1 MTNDALVLAGGGVAG
16 IAWEIG
22 VLHGLEE
29 AEPAAAAPVLDEGT
43 VLVGTSAGSV
53 VAAQIGGGT
62 SLAALFE
69 AQLAPES
76 AELSVEFDAAAFMAT
91 MAAAL
96 DGAASAQ
103 EGRQRLGRLAR
114 EASTVPFDKRRGI
127 IEARLPRHGWP
138 SRRVL
143 ITSVDTESGEL
154 RVFDGDSGVPL
165 IDAVAASCAV
175 PGVWPTVEING
186 RHYMDGGTRSLANAD
201 LAAGAERVLI
211 LVPAPATL
219 PHGPAL
225 AQFELEALAP
235 ARIHM
240 VFADSDSIAAF
251 GSNPLAPEVRR
262 PAALAGRALG
272 HRIAA
277 DVAAFWG

>member
-43 VLVGTSAGSV
+43 VLVGTAAGSV

-103 EGRQRLGRLAR
+103 EGRQSWDGWPVKPPPFPSTNA
-114 EASTVPFDKRRGI
+114 EASSRPACPGMAGRRG
-127 IEARLPRHGWP
+127 A
-138 SRRVL
+138 
-143 ITSVDTESGEL
+143 
-154 RVFDGDSGVPL
+154 
-165 IDAVAASCAV
+165 C
-175 PGVWPTVEING
+175 
-186 RHYMDGGTRSLANAD
+186 
-201 LAAGAERVLI
+201 
-211 LVPAPATL
+211 
-219 PHGPAL
+219 
-225 AQFELEALAP
+225 
-235 ARIHM
+235 
-240 VFADSDSIAAF
+240 
-251 GSNPLAPEVRR
+251 
-262 PAALAGRALG
+262 
-272 HRIAA
+272 
-277 DVAAFWG
+277 